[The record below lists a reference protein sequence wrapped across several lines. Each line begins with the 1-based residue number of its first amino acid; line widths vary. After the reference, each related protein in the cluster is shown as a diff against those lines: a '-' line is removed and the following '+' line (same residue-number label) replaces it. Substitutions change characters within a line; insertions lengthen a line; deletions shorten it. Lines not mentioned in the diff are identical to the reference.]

1 MKRKSNSVKV
11 NTEESNKILFA
22 PAVAESKDFTKIYK
36 FILEYYKDRDSCP
49 ALLFMD
55 YGAQEP
61 MYIKNIDG
69 AEAIIVNRNS
79 ERLYEDIKRTVRKPA
94 ALYYYAED
102 LRNVWDPDVDYQNIY
117 GLLLIISDRLKI
129 PAIPIYIA
137 KQMFAGYEKLSG
149 VTLQN
154 AEQKTTAIVLAGK
167 RAEIMLVKSL
177 VHELRHVWQHMYH
190 QDWFDDYN
198 IDLPLEDYFDQI
210 PEYDAEAYAYLFLF
224 RVCGIR
230 WELHDGKEK
239 ILQRVKEL
247 EKEELFE

>member
-36 FILEYYKDRDSCP
+36 FVLEYYKDRDSCP

-102 LRNVWDPDVDYQNIY
+102 LRNVWDPDVDYQDDDDEEY
-117 GLLLIISDRLKI
+117 DI
-129 PAIPIYIA
+129 P
-137 KQMFAGYEKLSG
+137 E
-149 VTLQN
+149 
-154 AEQKTTAIVLAGK
+154 E
-167 RAEIMLVKSL
+167 
-177 VHELRHVWQHMYH
+177 
-190 QDWFDDYN
+190 DDYE
-198 IDLPLEDYFDQI
+198 EDETDSVDGEDDY
-210 PEYDAEAYAYLFLF
+210 PEAFSPN
-224 RVCGIR
+224 G
-230 WELHDGKEK
+230 
-239 ILQRVKEL
+239 
-247 EKEELFE
+247 EE